1 MIASCSF
8 ASTADVA
15 QWSNYPTQRAAIL
28 TRRSSLTP
36 QRVKNTVNDLS
47 VVSVRGTEVAFDI
60 KQVGFTVPSLFFAE
74 TSKLQSAV
82 YSEWK

>member
-8 ASTADVA
+8 ASTADVT
-15 QWSNYPTQRAAIL
+15 QWSNYPTQQAAIL

-36 QRVKNTVNDLS
+36 QRAKNTVNDLS
-47 VVSVRGTEVAFDI
+47 VVSVRGTEVTFDI
-60 KQVGFTVPSLFFAE
+60 KQVGFAVSSLFFAE